1 MRQFIDKLIHQ
12 EWKKY
17 ITKKNLIIAALV
29 FVIVILLGIIC
40 LKKTD
45 SEVKTYH
52 SDGGVTRINFSNGEI
67 QSIEKIK

>member
-1 MRQFIDKLIHQ
+1 MRQFIDKLVNQ

-17 ITKKNLIIAALV
+17 ITKKNLIIAILT
-29 FVIVILLGIIC
+29 FVIVFLLGIIC
-40 LKKTD
+40 FKKSD
-45 SEVKTYH
+45 PEVKTFH